1 MLTQKIKYLFS
12 GLVLGSMLTSA
23 IAFAGSPIKLI
34 VNGNQLHTDVPPQII
49 NGRTMI
55 PARPLAEALDANVD
69 WDQTLKL
76 ISKGVS
82 PAFILIIHNFLKSLR
97 LFLLPA
103 RISSGIMIRAFL
115 EFRG

>member
-1 MLTQKIKYLFS
+1 MLTQKINYLFS

-69 WDQTLKL
+69 WDQSTN
-76 ISKGVS
+76 SV
-82 PAFILIIHNFLKSLR
+82 IITSRN
-97 LFLLPA
+97 
-103 RISSGIMIRAFL
+103 ISSAANNINQSDNETKFNAELPYQRPITK
-115 EFRG
+115 